1 MCKCKYCGKE
11 FDNKQKLGGH
21 TTKCKLNPNYEKNK
35 KQLEEA
41 RKNINRENKHLH
53 CQYCNKEI
61 ANEGCLKIHETACE
75 KNPNRQKCNNRIGN
89 GGLTKGYSCK
99 WKGKTKYNNEILA
112 KRYLTWKQKF
122 DNGEYKNL
130 GHKHSEETKQHLRE
144 IFIEKIKNQH
154 GSFKCFY
161 AKRACEYIN
170 KLNIKKKWN
179 LQHAENGGEVYCL
192 GYWLD
197 GYDKEKNIVFEY
209 DEPKHYKDV
218 QNNILNDKDIQRQQ
232 NIINKLHCEF
242 WRYNEFLNLLYKV
255 N

>member
-112 KRYLTWKQKF
+112 KHWMT
-122 DNGEYKNL
+122 
-130 GHKHSEETKQHLRE
+130 
-144 IFIEKIKNQH
+144 IEQA
-154 GSFKCFY
+154 Y
-161 AKRACEYIN
+161 KRAP
-170 KLNIKKKWN
+170 
-179 LQHAENGGEVYCL
+179 
-192 GYWLD
+192 
-197 GYDKEKNIVFEY
+197 F
-209 DEPKHYKDV
+209 
-218 QNNILNDKDIQRQQ
+218 
-232 NIINKLHCEF
+232 F
-242 WRYNEFLNLLYKV
+242 
-255 N
+255 